1 MIIGAIGDDFTGS
14 SDLGLTLSAGG
25 MRVVQYAGIPS
36 RQAETDVAAGI
47 IALKIRSAPVADAVT
62 LARAALRWLRDQGAQ
77 QILFK
82 YCSTFDSTKEGNIGP
97 VIDALRADLGDTGAV
112 IVCPAFPATG
122 RRLYLGHLFVGDT
135 LLSESGMQNHPLT
148 PMTDPDIRRRL
159 SYQTRHGVGHLSL
172 SDLRA
177 GEGRARLGRE
187 LSEGRPLVVCD
198 AIEDADLIAL
208 AEVCAEATLV
218 TGGSGIALG
227 LPALHGFS
235 EQASPRWQGESGRPA
250 LCLSGSC
257 SRATRGQIAAHA
269 RAGGS
274 QQQLDIAAL
283 LDGRLDLD
291 AMIDQALA
299 APDLPLIYSSD
310 DPAQVALWQERY
322 GAEHVASVIE
332 DAFGALAR
340 RAVARGV
347 GRLISAGGE
356 TSGAVVSALEIE
368 ALEIGPPID
377 PGVPALRA
385 TGLDLV
391 LALKSGNF
399 GAGDLF
405 MKAAEKLAHDG

>member
-25 MRVVQYAGIPS
+25 MRVVQYTGIPS
-36 RQAETDVAAGI
+36 SKAEQNVDAGI
-47 IALKIRSAPVADAVT
+47 IALKIRSAPVADAVAK
-62 LARAALRWLRDQGAQ
+62 ARAALRWLLDQGVH
-77 QILFK
+77 QIIFK

-112 IVCPAFPATG
+112 IICPAFPATG
-122 RRLYLGHLFVGDT
+122 RLLFLGHLFVNDR
-135 LLSESGMQNHPLT
+135 LLNESGMQDHPLT
-148 PMTDPDIRRRL
+148 PMTDPDIRRWL
-159 SYQTRHGVGHLSL
+159 GYQTRHGVGHLPL

-177 GEGRARLGRE
+177 GGGRARLGRE
-187 LSEGRPLVVCD
+187 LAEGRPLVVCD
-198 AIEDADLIAL
+198 AIEDVDLVAL
-208 AEVCAEATLV
+208 AEVCTEATLV

-227 LPALHGFS
+227 LPAVHGFS
-235 EQASPRWQGESGRPA
+235 AQASPRWQGESGRPA

-291 AMIDQALA
+291 ALVDWALA
-299 APDLPLIYSSD
+299 APGLPLIHSSD

-322 GAEHVASVIE
+322 GAEYVASAIE
-332 DAFGALAR
+332 KAFGTLAR
-340 RAVARGV
+340 RAVKRGV

-356 TSGAVVSALEIE
+356 TSGAVVSALAIE

-385 TGLDLV
+385 RGRGLM

-399 GAGDLF
+399 GAEDFF